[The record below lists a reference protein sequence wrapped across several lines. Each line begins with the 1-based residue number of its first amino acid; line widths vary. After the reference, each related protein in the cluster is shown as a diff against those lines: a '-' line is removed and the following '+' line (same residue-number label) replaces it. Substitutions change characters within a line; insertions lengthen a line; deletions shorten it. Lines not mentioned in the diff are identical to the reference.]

1 MGNDTAVPRLVA
13 VSGRLQGTVIP
24 LEEKESS
31 IGRDPEN
38 LICINEHW
46 ISRKHCVI
54 KNDNGQFKIIDLGS
68 HNGTFVNGV
77 PIKEQLLEHEDRI
90 GFAGAM
96 FLFLLHEVETTPV
109 AEVSLAEEA
118 SPFGPTVQLRRDDA
132 VYLNPN
138 KLHAAKIPPAR
149 VERDLS
155 ALLKISNALASEQ
168 DVNALQRTILEQI
181 FEIVPAQRG
190 AILLGPGESPEEFA
204 TSFGL
209 DESGKQPV
217 RVSRTIVAQAI
228 KEKAAILSNRVE
240 ESAKLRGAKSLTGRG
255 IQSVFCLP
263 LIRSERV
270 IGAIYLDSQDP
281 KAEFREDQ
289 LELLTAIAGI
299 AAAALENVHRLDD
312 LQSENFRLRDDYD
325 LEHNMVGEGPRL
337 QDVHRFIAKVAATDA
352 TVLINGESGTGKELV
367 ARALHINSRRAR
379 KPLVKIDCATLTE
392 NLLESELFG
401 HEKGAFTGATALKKG
416 KLEIAN
422 GGTAFLD
429 EIGELPTTLQ
439 AKLLRV
445 LQDREF
451 EHVGGTR
458 PIRVDIR
465 LIAATNRDL
474 VEEVK
479 KGTFR
484 EDLFHRLNVVAIT
497 LPPLRDRREDIPM
510 LASYFTSKYSGKTK
524 RRVTGLSAEATKM
537 LERYSWPGN
546 IRELE
551 NAIERAVVLGST
563 DVILPEDL
571 PEALTETGP
580 PAGTSLTKYH
590 DAVTEKK
597 KELIIGA
604 VKQSGGNYTEAAK
617 FLGLHPNYL
626 HRLIRNLDIKADL
639 KN

>member
-1 MGNDTAVPRLVA
+1 M
-13 VSGRLQGTVIP
+13 
-24 LEEKESS
+24 
-31 IGRDPEN
+31 
-38 LICINEHW
+38 
-46 ISRKHCVI
+46 
-54 KNDNGQFKIIDLGS
+54 
-68 HNGTFVNGV
+68 
-77 PIKEQLLEHEDRI
+77 
-90 GFAGAM
+90 
-96 FLFLLHEVETTPV
+96 
-109 AEVSLAEEA
+109 
-118 SPFGPTVQLRRDDA
+118 
-132 VYLNPN
+132 
-138 KLHAAKIPPAR
+138 
-149 VERDLS
+149 
-155 ALLKISNALASEQ
+155 
-168 DVNALQRTILEQI
+168 
-181 FEIVPAQRG
+181 
-190 AILLGPGESPEEFA
+190 
-204 TSFGL
+204 
-209 DESGKQPV
+209 
-217 RVSRTIVAQAI
+217 
-228 KEKAAILSNRVE
+228 EKA
-240 ESAKLRGAKSLTGRG
+240 
-255 IQSVFCLP
+255 
-263 LIRSERV
+263 
-270 IGAIYLDSQDP
+270 
-281 KAEFREDQ
+281 
-289 LELLTAIAGI
+289 
-299 AAAALENVHRLDD
+299 
-312 LQSENFRLRDDYD
+312 
-325 LEHNMVGEGPRL
+325 
-337 QDVHRFIAKVAATDA
+337 
-352 TVLINGESGTGKELV
+352 GTGKELV

-379 KPLVKIDCATLTE
+379 KPLVKIDCTTLTE

-497 LPPLRDRREDIPM
+497 LPPLRDRPEDIPM
-510 LASYFTSKYSGKTK
+510 LASYFTSKYSGKAK

-537 LERYSWPGN
+537 LERYRWPGN

-580 PAGTSLTKYH
+580 LAGTSLTKYH

-604 VKQSGGNYTEAAK
+604 VEQSGGNYTEAAK
-617 FLGLHPNYL
+617 FPGLHPNYL

>member
-1 MGNDTAVPRLVA
+1 MGSDTAVPRLVA

-24 LEEKESS
+24 LEKAETS
-31 IGRDPEN
+31 IGRDPESI
-38 LICINEHW
+38 LCINEHW
-46 ISRKHCVI
+46 ISREHCVI
-54 KNDNGQFKIIDLGS
+54 KNENGQFKIIDLGS

-77 PIKEQLLEHEDRI
+77 PIKEELLEHEDRI

-96 FLFLLHEVETTPV
+96 FLFLLREVEATPS
-109 AEVSLAEEA
+109 AEVRLAEEV

-132 VYLNPN
+132 VYLNPS

-155 ALLKISNALASEQ
+155 ALLTISNALASEQ

-181 FEIVPAQRG
+181 FAIVPAQRG
-190 AILLGPGESPEEFA
+190 AILLGSIDGSKEFS

-209 DESGKQPV
+209 DKTGKEPV
-217 RVSRTIVAQAI
+217 QVSRTIVAQAI
-228 KEKAAILSNRVE
+228 EQKAAILSNRVE
-240 ESAKLRGAKSLTGRG
+240 GSAKLRDAKSLTGRG
-255 IQSVFCLP
+255 IQSVFCVP

-281 KAEFREDQ
+281 KAEFQEDQ

-299 AAAALENVHRLDD
+299 AAAALETVHRLDD
-312 LQSENFRLRDDYD
+312 LQSENLRLRDDYD
-325 LEHNMVGEGPRL
+325 LEHNMVGESPRL
-337 QDVHRFIAKVAATDA
+337 QEVYRFIAKVAPTDA
-352 TVLINGESGTGKELV
+352 TVLVHGESGTGKELV
-367 ARALHINSRRAR
+367 ARAVHINSRRAR
-379 KPLVKIDCATLTE
+379 RPLVKIDCATLTE

-401 HEKGAFTGATALKKG
+401 HEKGAFTGAIALKKG
-416 KLEIAN
+416 KLEMAD

-429 EIGELPTTLQ
+429 EIGELPPTLQ

-451 EHVGGTR
+451 ERVGGTR

-465 LIAATNRDL
+465 LVTATNRDL
-474 VEEVK
+474 AKEVK
-479 KGTFR
+479 NGTFR

-497 LPPLRDRREDIPM
+497 LPPLRDRREDIPT

-524 RRVTGLSAEATKM
+524 RRVTGLSAEAVEM

-551 NAIERAVVLGST
+551 NAIERSVVLGST

-571 PEALTETGP
+571 PETLTETA
-580 PAGTSLTKYH
+580 PADGTSLTKYH
-590 DAVTEKK
+590 DAISEKK

-617 FLGLHPNYL
+617 SLGLHPNYL
-626 HRLIRNLDIKADL
+626 HRLIRNLSIKADL